1 MEGTTLKLLALG
13 IALLLLAT
21 GVFASNEIFY
31 LRGSSETETVGSST
45 YYEISAIAPSSATAT
60 TISKTISVG
69 TNKFNEWFTGEA
81 TGPFTVSG
89 SAFLYFSGIGV
100 SGGSA
105 KYRWSIYDYN
115 SADQSYS
122 LIVQSNFYTAPSPA
136 SKHETYVSLPLYT
149 FQVGHRAKLLI
160 EYQATNAGGTIS
172 AIVDEPSSTQSIT
185 YNSSNG
191 NTYSVGNSGN
201 AALLIVNTTGSC
213 TIACTSDNGCD
224 DSSPTTTDSCSS
236 AGGCNSSCLNLA
248 PSSSIECSSNADCND
263 SNSSTTDACVS
274 PGTTSSLC
282 THAISGSDSNGSQ
295 ALVCSSDSDC
305 NDSNSSTTDACI
317 NPGTTSSSC
326 SNTACSV
333 RCDSASDCNDN
344 DPSTTDSCSNP
355 GTCNARCNYVQVI
368 VASCTS
374 NSECDDSNPETA
386 DYCFRAGASNAGC
399 GNLDCKVEC
408 STNSDCDDGDSSTS
422 DICAGAGRCTAS
434 CYHLT
439 SCGNG
444 TVDGGET
451 PCNCPQ
457 DAGVCGGTP
466 GPTCTEFACIGSSC
480 RQVVAIGCCGN
491 NSCEFRENYSN
502 CPMDCSPRNYSFEI
516 TGLGEDVKYLKG
528 DTAKILVSVTGDGV
542 EIKDAKLY
550 LEGFFGRIN
559 LFNDGKHNDGK
570 DFDNVYGNSIPITAG
585 YEAKLHEIKLVVEF
599 ADDKY
604 AETKLL
610 NIDSKLSLDVAADK
624 EKYALGDNITLTG
637 KLMRGSIPI
646 SQDIDL
652 NIVADGKLL
661 IKKLLKSGDDGSFSF
676 SYHTS
681 IVEPSIGW
689 RITAYTYDNSGNF
702 GYVEKDLNFTSA
714 KITDF
719 LTLSLAKEIMESYER
734 DDKVE
739 IEVSL
744 VDDSGNKV
752 SGADVS
758 SVTPLGDIVGLKE
771 SQPGMYGAF
780 FTISRNFP
788 IGLHEMKINA
798 SRIDANHVYGGSLV
812 FDFNVQGISLNIE
825 LIEPVR
831 STFMVGDD
839 AVFKAKVT
847 YPDNEPL
854 IAPDLNAFVNGKKV
868 IMKAVDKGLYVGSY
882 PVDETD
888 NKGIDFTISVD
899 DSFGNSGNAK
909 TAFQVS
915 GVSFFYYI
923 KKYFSSLAIAGIA
936 LAIAAVMLLISLSW
950 RLSFQNMTKKEK
962 QIIEKIKGTQIQ
974 YFKEGAIDRRTY
986 DSEMQKFEA
995 ELEETKK
1002 GLLILEKKL
1011 GLKK

>member
-31 LRGSSETETVGSST
+31 LRGSSETETVGSTTYFELTAST
-45 YYEISAIAPSSATAT
+45 PSSATAT

-213 TIACTSDNGCD
+213 TIACRSDSGCD
-224 DSSPTTTDSCSS
+224 DSSPT
-236 AGGCNSSCLNLA
+236 
-248 PSSSIECSSNADCND
+248 
-263 SNSSTTDACVS
+263 
-274 PGTTSSLC
+274 
-282 THAISGSDSNGSQ
+282 
-295 ALVCSSDSDC
+295 
-305 NDSNSSTTDACI
+305 TTDACI

-444 TVDGGET
+444 TVDGGES

-559 LFNDGKHNDGK
+559 LFNDGKRNDGK

-599 ADDKY
+599 AGQKY
-604 AETKLL
+604 EETKLL
-610 NIDSKLSLDVAADK
+610 NIDSRLSLDVALDK
-624 EKYALGDNITLTG
+624 ENYALGDNIILTG
-637 KLMRGSIPI
+637 KLMKGSKPL

-652 NIVADGKLL
+652 NIVADGKLI
-661 IKKLLKSGDDGSFSF
+661 IKKQIKSGDD
-676 SYHTS
+676 
-681 IVEPSIGW
+681 
-689 RITAYTYDNSGNF
+689 
-702 GYVEKDLNFTSA
+702 
-714 KITDF
+714 
-719 LTLSLAKEIMESYER
+719 
-734 DDKVE
+734 
-739 IEVSL
+739 
-744 VDDSGNKV
+744 
-752 SGADVS
+752 
-758 SVTPLGDIVGLKE
+758 
-771 SQPGMYGAF
+771 
-780 FTISRNFP
+780 
-788 IGLHEMKINA
+788 
-798 SRIDANHVYGGSLV
+798 
-812 FDFNVQGISLNIE
+812 
-825 LIEPVR
+825 
-831 STFMVGDD
+831 
-839 AVFKAKVT
+839 
-847 YPDNEPL
+847 
-854 IAPDLNAFVNGKKV
+854 
-868 IMKAVDKGLYVGSY
+868 
-882 PVDETD
+882 
-888 NKGIDFTISVD
+888 
-899 DSFGNSGNAK
+899 
-909 TAFQVS
+909 
-915 GVSFFYYI
+915 
-923 KKYFSSLAIAGIA
+923 
-936 LAIAAVMLLISLSW
+936 
-950 RLSFQNMTKKEK
+950 
-962 QIIEKIKGTQIQ
+962 
-974 YFKEGAIDRRTY
+974 
-986 DSEMQKFEA
+986 
-995 ELEETKK
+995 
-1002 GLLILEKKL
+1002 
-1011 GLKK
+1011 